1 MTIDLPYDN
10 SPEAAMMLCCM
21 NGQCPAQERWLDN
34 RECAYMPLDEG
45 AGEAV
50 DRRVRR
56 YVPFSDGLKN
66 CLGQVRVV
74 WH

>member
-1 MTIDLPYDN
+1 
-10 SPEAAMMLCCM
+10 M
-21 NGQCPAQERWLDN
+21 NGKRLAQERWLDN
-34 RECAYMPLDEG
+34 RECAYMPLDDG
-45 AGEAV
+45 AGEAAL